1 MLFFWTILDKKPFFT
16 IKLSET
22 FFFFLKQQNL
32 LIYSYTVIWSNK
44 WSFGELYKLNNKNK

>member
-1 MLFFWTILDKKPFFT
+1 MLFFWTILDKKTFFT

-22 FFFFLKQQNL
+22 FFFLKQQNV

-44 WSFGELYKLNNKNK
+44 CS